1 MVEADPGVQGS
12 TTYPDRNHQEAPA
25 MAGSMTEIPVNG
37 DAVPAYISLPPSG
50 RGPGVVVIQ
59 ERWGLVPHIRNVA
72 DRLAAQGFVAVAPD
86 LYRGKETSEPDEA
99 GKLVMEMQLDQAAK
113 DMAAAVDALLAMP
126 ETTGEG
132 AGVVGFCVGG
142 GLALFLA
149 SRKPEV
155 TAVVC
160 YYGFPRD
167 GMRWDLSAVKAAVL
181 GHAAE
186 DDDFAPPEVTER
198 IERELRDAG
207 VDVTFHHYPGTTHA
221 FFNDDRPE
229 VHDAEAA
236 DLSWRGRSSSSG
248 SISARR
254 LERAMGGYA
263 ERRRGVVQRGGRPA
277 EHAVRTVGASARPVP
292 HPPRGR
298 TRPSSRQ
305 AFPRGPDR
313 AGGSVG
319 S

>member
-1 MVEADPGVQGS
+1 
-12 TTYPDRNHQEAPA
+12 

-59 ERWGLVPHIRNVA
+59 EWWGLVPHIRDVA

-86 LYRGKETSEPDEA
+86 LYRGKETTEPDEA
-99 GKLVMEMQLDQAAK
+99 GKLVMEMQLEQAAK

-126 ETTGEG
+126 ETTGQG

-160 YYGFPRD
+160 YYGFPRE

-221 FFNDDRPE
+221 FFNNDRPE

-236 DLSWRGRSSSSG
+236 ELSWQRTLEFLR
-248 SISARR
+248 AR
-254 LERAMGGYA
+254 LGE
-263 ERRRGVVQRGGRPA
+263 
-277 EHAVRTVGASARPVP
+277 TV
-292 HPPRGR
+292 
-298 TRPSSRQ
+298 
-305 AFPRGPDR
+305 
-313 AGGSVG
+313 
-319 S
+319 